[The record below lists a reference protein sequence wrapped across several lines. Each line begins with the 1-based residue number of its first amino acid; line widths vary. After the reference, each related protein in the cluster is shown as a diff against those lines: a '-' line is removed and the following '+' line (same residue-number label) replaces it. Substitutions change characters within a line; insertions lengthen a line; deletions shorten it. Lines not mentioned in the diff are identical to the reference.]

1 MSDAFGHIENDSC
14 VRFRAHSASALRPY
28 IALMSE
34 EDNAQA
40 QEIILQDYC
49 HLVGICLLY
58 FDHLLT
64 ADAEVHFIWS
74 RRRTTST
81 YWFLTNRYL
90 AFLGNIPV
98 AIMPFATLSPRV
110 TILRQVHLFATQVV
124 VSLIMILRVY
134 ALYGSSLR
142 VACLLLW
149 IGACVIAVTVWSM
162 NGQKGAP
169 AFLEGCHVA
178 IMRSTYGCAWQ
189 SLLFLDCT
197 IFGFTVFNAYTTT
210 RRIGP
215 LANLPLHQLIV
226 RDGALYFAAVAV
238 ANFSNMSTF
247 YPLFRGALSTF
258 SSCIAVTM
266 VSRLMLNLHKQAEVG
281 IFTDTSSSIE
291 IFVDAA
297 VYSEPEDTGLRPNSP
312 IVGEGPGA

>member
-14 VRFRAHSASALRPY
+14 VT
-28 IALMSE
+28 LMSE

-226 RDGALYFAAVAV
+226 RDV

-266 VSRLMLNLHKQAEVG
+266 VSRLMLNLHKQAEIG

-297 VYSEPEDTGLRPNSP
+297 VYSEPEDTSPRLNLPN
-312 IVGEGPGA
+312 VGEGPGP

>member
-1 MSDAFGHIENDSC
+1 
-14 VRFRAHSASALRPY
+14 
-28 IALMSE
+28 MSE

-40 QEIILQDYC
+40 QEICIQ
-49 HLVGICLLY
+49 
-58 FDHLLT
+58 
-64 ADAEVHFIWS
+64 
-74 RRRTTST
+74 
-81 YWFLTNRYL
+81 
-90 AFLGNIPV
+90 
-98 AIMPFATLSPRV
+98 V

-162 NGQKGAP
+162 NGQKAAP

-178 IMRSTYGCAWQ
+178 IMRSTAIRAWQ

-210 RRIGP
+210 RSMGP
-215 LANLPLHQLIV
+215 LANLPLHQVIA
-226 RDGALYFAAVAV
+226 RDGALYFATVAV
-238 ANFSNMSTF
+238 TNFSNMSTF
-247 YPLFRGALSTF
+247 YFGLPLFRGALSTF
-258 SSCIAVTM
+258 SSCMAVTM
-266 VSRLMLNLHKQAEVG
+266 VSRLMLNLHKQAEIG

-297 VYSEPEDTGLRPNSP
+297 VYSEPEDTGLRLDSP
-312 IVGEGPGA
+312 IVEEGRGREA

>member
-1 MSDAFGHIENDSC
+1 
-14 VRFRAHSASALRPY
+14 
-28 IALMSE
+28 MSE

-49 HLVGICLLY
+49 HLIGICLLY

-74 RRRTTST
+74 RRRTRST

-90 AFLGNIPV
+90 AFWGNVLV
-98 AIMPFATLSPRV
+98 AIMPFMALSPRV
-110 TILRQVHLFATQVV
+110 CMRATILRQVHLFATQVV

-134 ALYGSSLR
+134 ALYGSNLR
-142 VACLLLW
+142 VTCLLLG

-162 NGQKGAP
+162 YGQKSAP

-178 IMRSTYGCAWQ
+178 IMRSTAVRLAGAWQ
-189 SLLFLDCT
+189 ALLFLDCT
-197 IFGFTVFNAYTTT
+197 IFGLTVFNAYTTT
-210 RRIGP
+210 RQMGP
-215 LANLPLHQLIV
+215 LVNLPLHQVIV

-247 YPLFRGALSTF
+247 YVGLPLFHGALSTF
-258 SSCIAVTM
+258 ASCIAVTM
-266 VSRLMLNLHKQAEVG
+266 VSRLMLNLHKYAEIG
-281 IFTDTSSSIE
+281 IFTDTRGSIE
-291 IFVDAA
+291 FFADAA
-297 VYSEPEDTGLRPNSP
+297 IYSEPEDTRPRLNSTTAR
-312 IVGEGPGA
+312 EG